1 MRKTL
6 TLLALLSLTIAAT
19 AQTLNIT
26 VGSVTYQFPAS
37 LAGDM
42 TFTDGT
48 TLTILNKSFTLSE
61 VSSMSIDNST
71 PTDNTVTVNYGSSP
85 TVTIVG
91 SAAQYVT
98 VNINGTQVAINQTN
112 SDTDNAGEIT
122 YSLTGSASGSYPAG
136 LFYLIGSYKSS
147 VDFNGVT
154 LTNTAGPAVCINNG
168 KRIEISSKSGTTNTL
183 TGLGTSSYKG
193 CLYIKGHSEFKGT
206 GTLNI
211 NCSDYHGIKSNEYMT
226 LKNCTLTVNMTG
238 SSSNLKDAIHVS
250 EFFQQTSGVITATGT
265 AYSDDAI
272 QVELDG
278 TTSTGELTDHDGE
291 DSGNI
296 YIEGGSLTA
305 TAANTGTK
313 ALKGDGDIKI
323 SGGSLTLYANG
334 AIDTSVTTDISYTSG
349 LKAGG
354 DITISGGSVNVTVN
368 GAAGRGIACDG
379 TFTATDGS
387 ITVVNKGALTSSG
400 STYYCTAKGIK
411 AAVVNISGGTFD
423 ITMSGAA
430 SKGIKADS
438 DDGDGN
444 MTISG
449 GTFTIT
455 TSGAGAYDGVEK
467 DAKGSGCLKADNNM
481 TISGGELTLKATGT
495 GGKCIKADNY
505 LYIQDNAN
513 ISATTTGSK
522 YTYSSSVTAS
532 PKAIK
537 AGTATA
543 VSSAPALA
551 PGGWPG
557 GGGPGGGGNTT
568 QYTYT
573 GGMVISG
580 GTVFASST
588 NHEAIESK
596 STLDITG
603 GTVYAYSYSEDAIN
617 AASHFTISGGNVMG
631 YSMGN
636 DGLDANGNF
645 YIKGGNVVA
654 ISARSPE
661 VALDANTEGG
671 YKLYLQGGNVVA
683 VGGLESGYSASGVTV
698 KTSSF
703 STNTWYKFTSGGTTK
718 FSFKVPT
725 NSSGT
730 STLYLVSASTPAISS
745 GSSGSTTIWNGYGMY

>member
-147 VDFNGVT
+147 VDFNGVM

-183 TGLGTSSYKG
+183 TGLGTNSYKG

-211 NCSDYHGIKSNEYMT
+211 SSSDYHGIKSNEYMT

-278 TTSTGELTDHDGE
+278 TASTGELDDHDGE

-334 AIDTSVTTDISYTSG
+334 AIDTSTTSDISYTSG

-354 DITISGGSVNVTVN
+354 DI
-368 GAAGRGIACDG
+368 
-379 TFTATDGS
+379 
-387 ITVVNKGALTSSG
+387 
-400 STYYCTAKGIK
+400 
-411 AAVVNISGGTFD
+411 
-423 ITMSGAA
+423 
-430 SKGIKADS
+430 
-438 DDGDGN
+438 
-444 MTISG
+444 
-449 GTFTIT
+449 
-455 TSGAGAYDGVEK
+455 
-467 DAKGSGCLKADNNM
+467 

-557 GGGPGGGGNTT
+557 GGGPGGGGNSTN
-568 QYTYT
+568 YTYS

-636 DGLDANGNF
+636 DGLDANGNL

-654 ISARSPE
+654 ISSRSPE
-661 VALDANTEGG
+661 VAIDANTEGG

-683 VGGLESGYSASGVTV
+683 VGGLESGYSTSGVTV

-718 FSFKVPT
+718 FSFKIPT
-725 NSSGT
+725 NNSGA
-730 STLYLVSASTPAISS
+730 STLYLVSSSTPAISS

>member
-1 MRKTL
+1 MRKIL

-305 TAANTGTK
+305 TAVNAATK

-323 SGGSLTLYANG
+323 SGGT
-334 AIDTSVTTDISYTSG
+334 
-349 LKAGG
+349 
-354 DITISGGSVNVTVN
+354 VNVTASGTAAWDTTDAELKSASGINASGNLTVSGGTVTAKAT
-368 GAAGRGIACDG
+368 GAGGKGLSVDG
-379 TFTATDGS
+379 T
-387 ITVVNKGALTSSG
+387 LTISSG
-400 STYYCTAKGIK
+400 SVSATT
-411 AAVVNISGGTFD
+411 
-423 ITMSGAA
+423 SGAIA
-430 SKGIKADS
+430 YVSSSSNTTIRTTTSSSTTERLNDSYKTSPKAIKAD
-438 DDGDGN
+438 GA

-449 GTFTIT
+449 GTL
-455 TSGAGAYDGVEK
+455 Y
-467 DAKGSGCLKADNNM
+467 AK
-481 TISGGELTLKATGT
+481 
-495 GGKCIKADNY
+495 
-505 LYIQDNAN
+505 
-513 ISATTTGSK
+513 
-522 YTYSSSVTAS
+522 AS
-532 PKAIK
+532 
-537 AGTATA
+537 
-543 VSSAPALA
+543 
-551 PGGWPG
+551 
-557 GGGPGGGGNTT
+557 
-568 QYTYT
+568 Y
-573 GGMVISG
+573 
-580 GTVFASST
+580 
-588 NHEAIESK
+588 HEALETK
-596 STLDITG
+596 STLDVTG
-603 GTVYAYSYSEDAIN
+603 GVVYAYSLDDAIN
-617 AASHFTISGGNVMG
+617 SASTMTLSGGFVG
-631 YSMGN
+631 AYSTGN
-636 DGLDANGNF
+636 DAIDSNGNL
-645 YIKGGNVVA
+645 YIKGATVFA
-654 ISARSPE
+654 YTTKSSPE
-661 VALDANTEGG
+661 VAIDANTEGG
-671 YKLYLQGGNVVA
+671 YKLYVQSGTVYA
-683 VGGLESGYSASGVTV
+683 YPSLENGSSLTQSCYKASLSNSNWYSFTQSGTAFAFKVPASGTWIVSGG
-698 KTSSF
+698 SSLY
-703 STNTWYKFTSGGTTK
+703 SVSKSGGTTI
-718 FSFKVPT
+718 FDGYGATSATVT
-725 NSSGT
+725 N
-730 STLYLVSASTPAISS
+730 
-745 GSSGSTTIWNGYGMY
+745 GSSVTWSSYTGGSTGGGGGGPGGRF